1 MCFIH
6 IDIFTQSLWLMNKHQ
21 LQNNN
26 KKTKKKKKGEKVLAT
41 SARKTNEARGQFTSN
56 SVIHPIVK
64 SYSFSVFNN
73 KFVCCF
79 EIKRSHL

>member
-26 KKTKKKKKGEKVLAT
+26 KTKEKSVGHQCT
-41 SARKTNEARGQFTSN
+41 KQARPGVS
-56 SVIHPIVK
+56 SLPIPFK
-64 SYSFSVFNN
+64 P
-73 KFVCCF
+73 
-79 EIKRSHL
+79 

>member
-26 KKTKKKKKGEKVLAT
+26 KKCWPPVH
-41 SARKTNEARGQFTSN
+41 KTNEAWGQFTSN
-56 SVIHPIVK
+56 SIQTINGNCNSPIHEKAFIL
-64 SYSFSVFNN
+64 SLF
-73 KFVCCF
+73 
-79 EIKRSHL
+79 

>member
-26 KKTKKKKKGEKVLAT
+26 KKCRWPPVHE
-41 SARKTNEARGQFTSN
+41 TNEAWGQFTSN
-56 SVIHPIVK
+56 SIQTRNGKTVIHRFMIERLFLSLFYYEYPK
-64 SYSFSVFNN
+64 SVHVIEF
-73 KFVCCF
+73 
-79 EIKRSHL
+79 

>member
-26 KKTKKKKKGEKVLAT
+26 KNKEKSVGHQCTKQ
-41 SARKTNEARGQFTSN
+41 NEAWGQFTSN
-56 SVIHPIVK
+56 SIQTINGKCNSPAHERAFIL
-64 SYSFSVFNN
+64 SQ
-73 KFVCCF
+73 
-79 EIKRSHL
+79 